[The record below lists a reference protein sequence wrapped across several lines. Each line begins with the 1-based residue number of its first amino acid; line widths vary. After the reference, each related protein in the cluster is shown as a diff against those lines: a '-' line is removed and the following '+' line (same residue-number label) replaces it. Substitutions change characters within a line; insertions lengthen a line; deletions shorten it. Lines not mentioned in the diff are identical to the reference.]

1 MNLFLGCFCLLFASN
16 SQAQYR
22 LVGLPVQW
30 AQWTQSIPQINPAY
44 TSKEGKLGLMIG
56 NMSHLGLWRNNNTYT
71 IQADARLGKDTD
83 EKNGFHAIGAYLIGD
98 KEGQF
103 LDRTRAYG
111 IYAYHVRLREEMYFS
126 AGIALGWMN
135 YVASAN
141 DYNAGGS
148 ANVPDGNLGI
158 ALYTDSY
165 HIGLSS
171 NQLFNS
177 ELKPISEV
185 TVLKRHYNLVASKT
199 FTISP
204 NLEFM
209 PFGLVRWLPSAP
221 LNFNGGLK
229 GIISEAVSLGVNYQ
243 HQQAVVGMIGLEKI
257 QWGSSEFRAGFS
269 YSIPLPNNQLGN
281 IQTVEI
287 TLGYLLKNNEQL
299 LISNEQ

>member
-1 MNLFLGCFCLLFASN
+1 M
-16 SQAQYR
+16 
-22 LVGLPVQW
+22 V
-30 AQWTQSIPQINPAY
+30 
-44 TSKEGKLGLMIG
+44 G

-71 IQADARLGKDTD
+71 IQADARLGK
-83 EKNGFHAIGAYLIGD
+83 EVGENNGFHAIGAYLIGD

-103 LDRTRAYG
+103 LDRTRGYG
-111 IYAYHVRLREEMYFS
+111 TYAYHVRLRDEIYFS

-158 ALYTDSY
+158 SLYTDSY

-185 TVLKRHYNLVASKT
+185 TVLKRHYNLIASKT

-204 NLEFM
+204 NFAFM
-209 PFGLVRWLPSAP
+209 PFGLIRWLPSAP
-221 LNFNGGLK
+221 LNFNGGAK
-229 GIISEAVSLGVNYQ
+229 GIISEVISLGVNYQ
-243 HQQAVVGMIGLEKI
+243 HQQAVVGMISLEKI
-257 QWGSSEFRAGFS
+257 QWGSSEFRTGFS

-287 TLGYLLKNNEQL
+287 TLGYLLRNNEQL
-299 LISNEQ
+299 PINSEE